1 MRWLRRLAIDVTPL
15 RSRQFRLLWSGSVVS
30 AMGSQFARVGLYVQV
45 YALTASAAA
54 VGLLGVSGLVGSLAG
69 VAVGSA
75 FIDRY
80 DRRTTLVWTQ
90 IASMGVA
97 GGLFLGALSGHPSL
111 WLLHAA
117 NLCAWFLAAI
127 HGPARQAAIP
137 RLLPDEQI
145 PAASA
150 LNQAGWQIGSIVGP
164 ALAGIVIAMFGTAWA
179 YGVDFLSYGFSLLVA
194 LLLAPI
200 PLGEEI
206 VERGI
211 AAIAEGLRYLRNH
224 RLLQSTFVIDLVAM
238 IFGSPQALYPVI
250 AVQQLHRG
258 PEVVGLLFA
267 APALGALLMTLAS
280 GPITKVHRQGDA
292 IVWAVLAWGAAITG
306 FGLAGSHLMPALVC
320 LAVAGAA
327 DVVSAIFR
335 STILQVTVPDRLRG
349 RLSAVF
355 FVVVTGGPKLG
366 DIEAGLVAAAFGATI
381 SVVTGGLATIVCAL
395 ITARVYPE
403 LPAYRRQPVGRGLGD
418 AGST

>member
-1 MRWLRRLAIDVTPL
+1 MRWLRRLAIDVRPL
-15 RSRQFRLLWSGSVVS
+15 RTRQFRLLWSGAVVS
-30 AMGSQFARVGLYVQV
+30 AMGSQFSRVGLYVQV
-45 YALTASAAA
+45 YALTGSPTA
-54 VGLLGVSGLVGSLAG
+54 VGMLGLSGLAGSLAG
-69 VAVGSA
+69 VFVGSA

-80 DRRTTLVWTQ
+80 DRRTTLIWTQ
-90 IASMGVA
+90 LAAIGVA
-97 GGLFLGALSGHPSL
+97 AILFFGALSGHPPL

-117 NLCAWFLAAI
+117 NLGTWFLAAI

-137 RLLPDEQI
+137 RLLSEEEI

-150 LNQAGWQIGSIVGP
+150 LNQAGWQVGSIVGP
-164 ALAGIVIAMFGTAWA
+164 ALAGVVIAVSGVAWA
-179 YGVDFLSYGFSLLVA
+179 YGIDLASYVFSFVVA

-200 PLGEEI
+200 PLGGEI

-211 AAIAEGLRYLRNH
+211 QAVAEGLRYLRDH

-238 IFGSPQALYPVI
+238 IFGSPAALFPVI

-258 PEVVGLLFA
+258 PEAVGLLFA
-267 APALGALLMTLAS
+267 APAAGALLMTLAS
-280 GPITKVHRQGDA
+280 GSVTHLHRQGDA
-292 IVWAVLAWGAAITG
+292 IVWAVVAWGAAITG
-306 FGLAGSHLMPALVC
+306 FGLSGSHIVPALVC

-349 RLSAVF
+349 RLSSVF

-366 DIEAGLVAAAFGATI
+366 DIESGLVAGAFGATFSVI
-381 SVVTGGLATIVCAL
+381 TGGIATILGAFVVT
-395 ITARVYPE
+395 RVYPE
-403 LPAYRRQPVGRGLGD
+403 LPAYRTRTEPVV
-418 AGST
+418 

>member
-1 MRWLRRLAIDVTPL
+1 MRWLRRLAIDVRPL

-45 YALTASAAA
+45 FALTNSAAA
-54 VGLLGVSGLVGSLAG
+54 VGLLGVSGLAGSLGG
-69 VAVGSA
+69 VFVGSA

-80 DRRTTLVWTQ
+80 DRRTTIVWTQ
-90 IASMGVA
+90 VASMAVA
-97 GGLFLGALSGHPSL
+97 GTLFAGALSGHPPL

-117 NLCAWFLAAI
+117 NLGAWFLAAI

-137 RLLPDEQI
+137 RVLPPEEI

-150 LNQAGWQIGSIVGP
+150 LNQAGWQVGSIVGP
-164 ALAGIVIAMFGTAWA
+164 ALAGVVIATAGTAWA
-179 YGVDFLSYGFSLLVA
+179 YGADFASYGFSLVAA

-200 PLGEEI
+200 PLGGAV
-206 VERGI
+206 VERGVS
-211 AAIAEGLRYLRNH
+211 AVAEGLRYVRNH

-250 AVQQLHRG
+250 AAVQLHRG

-267 APALGALLMTLAS
+267 APAAGALLMTLAS
-280 GPITKVHRQGDA
+280 GSVTSLRRQGDA
-292 IVWAVLAWGAAITG
+292 IVWAVVAWGAAIVG
-306 FGLAGSHLMPALVC
+306 FGLSGTHLAWALVF
-320 LAVAGAA
+320 LAAAGAA

-366 DIEAGLVAAAFGATI
+366 DVESGLVAAAFGATV
-381 SVVTGGLATIVCAL
+381 SVITGGLATIVGAL
-395 ITARVYPE
+395 VVARIYPE
-403 LPAYRRQPVGRGLGD
+403 LPAYRTG
-418 AGST
+418 AGTAPATSPP